1 MRYDRDDP
9 EYRPHDRGVRGLPMF
24 GEWPTYPPADAEQ
37 DALPLDGTIQGAYAA
52 WLATSDGERAFRA
65 FGMMAQRDARD
76 GVRLSAKS
84 ITERV
89 RAMLKLKI
97 NNSFT
102 ALLARDA
109 ERSWPELRGQ
119 FEKRERTAV

>member
-1 MRYDRDDP
+1 
-9 EYRPHDRGVRGLPMF
+9 
-24 GEWPTYPPADAEQ
+24 
-37 DALPLDGTIQGAYAA
+37 
-52 WLATSDGERAFRA
+52 
-65 FGMMAQRDARD
+65 
-76 GVRLSAKS
+76 
-84 ITERV
+84 
-89 RAMLKLKI
+89 MLKLKI